1 MKIKALTLVFLA
13 GSLFAVGCG
22 KKQDDAQ
29 NAAEQAAKAM
39 QQMQTATTNADG
51 TNKKP
56 GVAVPAKT
64 LAGFLPTSISGY
76 TLEGEPETMEMD
88 MQGAKYTHAQGTYKN
103 GEKRIQVSIF
113 DYNYIAGLSMAY
125 SAMLNMNMETNEE
138 SFHSEKMSGFPGWIQ
153 WKKKSNEGSIGVVVN
168 DRIFVVT
175 EANNGVTLDEAKS
188 AANAVNYSGIASAA
202 K

>member
-1 MKIKALTLVFLA
+1 MKALTLVLLV
-13 GSLFAVGCG
+13 GSLAAVGCG

-29 NAAEQAAKAM
+29 IAAEQAAKAM

-64 LAGFLPTSISGY
+64 LAGFLPTSIPGY
-76 TLEGEPETMEMD
+76 TLEGDPETMEMD

-103 GEKRIQVSIF
+103 GDKRIQVSIF

-125 SAMLNMNMETNEE
+125 SAMLNMNLETNEE

-175 EANNGVTLDEAKS
+175 QANNGVTIDEAKN

>member
-1 MKIKALTLVFLA
+1 MKLKAITLVYLA
-13 GSLFAVGCG
+13 ANLFVVGCG

-29 NAAEQAAKAM
+29 NAAEQAAKAV
-39 QQMQTATTNADG
+39 QQMQAAATNADG
-51 TNKKP
+51 SNKKP

-88 MQGAKYTHAQGTYKN
+88 MQGVKYTHAQGTYKN
-103 GEKRIQVSIF
+103 GEKKIQVSIF

-153 WKKKSNEGSIGVVVN
+153 WKKKSNEGTIGVVVN

-175 EANNGVTLDEAKS
+175 QANDGVTLDEAKS